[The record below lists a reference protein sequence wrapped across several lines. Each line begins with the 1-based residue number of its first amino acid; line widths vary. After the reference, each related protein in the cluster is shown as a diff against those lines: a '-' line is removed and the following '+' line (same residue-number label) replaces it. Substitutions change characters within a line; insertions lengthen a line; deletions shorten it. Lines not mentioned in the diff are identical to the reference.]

1 MQVVI
6 LCGGKGTRMADAHY
20 DAKALVEIGGRPILW
35 HIMKI
40 YAAYGRSSFV
50 LTLGHGAD
58 AIKSYFLGYEP
69 MTRDFTIC
77 LGERP
82 DIFYHQSHEENDW
95 QITMVNTGLD
105 TNKGGRL
112 KRVLEHTKGQPF
124 HLTYGDGLGNVD
136 IPALEAFH
144 RAHGKLA
151 TVTTYQPL
159 SQYGIIQFD
168 EHGLVTGFEEKPR
181 LSDWI
186 NAGFMVFEQG
196 VADYLTDKPDLD
208 LEKEVLVN
216 LARDR
221 QLVVYQHQGFWR
233 SMDTFKEAREM
244 DQMWQNGAPW
254 KVWS

>member
-40 YAAYGRSSFV
+40 YAAYGRRNFV

-58 AIKSYFLGYEP
+58 AIKRYFLDYEP

-82 DIFYHQSHEENDW
+82 DIYYHQSHEENDW
-95 QITMVNTGLD
+95 QITMVDTGLD

-112 KRVLEHTKGQPF
+112 KRALKHVNEQPF
-124 HLTYGDGLGNVD
+124 HVTYGDGLGNVD

-151 TVTTYQPL
+151 TVTAYQPL
-159 SQYGIIQFD
+159 SQYGIMQFD
-168 EHGLVTGFEEKPR
+168 ADGLVTGFEEKPR

-186 NAGFMVFEQG
+186 NAGFMIFQPE
-196 VADYLTDKPDLD
+196 VAGYLTDSPDLD
-208 LEKEVLVN
+208 LEKQVLVN

-221 QLVVYQHQGFWR
+221 QLVVFQHQRFWR

-244 DQMWQNGAPW
+244 DLMWQDGAPW
-254 KVWS
+254 KVWA